1 MDVTN
6 VITQLVT
13 AFVGSLG
20 FALMFGMRKRYL
32 MASSLGGMVT
42 WGIYMAMNAWLSSS
56 FLACLAASSFAII
69 YSEVLARIYK
79 TPATMFIMPSVVPL
93 VPGGPLY
100 YAMSEAV
107 RGNMQQAGFYGRETL
122 LFALAIA
129 SGICLV
135 TSVRDL
141 RHR

>member
-1 MDVTN
+1 MEAV
-6 VITQLVT
+6 TQLVT
-13 AFVGSLG
+13 ACIGSLG
-20 FALMFGMRKRYL
+20 FALLFGMQKKYL
-32 MASSLGGMVT
+32 AASSLGGMIT
-42 WGIYMAMNAWLSSS
+42 WGIYMAMNAWLDMS
-56 FLACLAASSFAII
+56 FLACLAASSFAIV

-107 RGNMQQAGFYGRETL
+107 RGNMQQAGAYGRETL

-135 TSVRDL
+135 TAVRDL
-141 RHR
+141 KHR

>member
-1 MDVTN
+1 MEAL
-6 VITQLVT
+6 TQLVT
-13 AFVGSLG
+13 AYIGSLG
-20 FALMFGMRKRYL
+20 FALMFGMQKKYL
-32 MASSLGGMVT
+32 AASSLGGMIT
-42 WGIYMAMNAWLSSS
+42 WGIYMAMNAWLSMS
-56 FLACLAASSFAII
+56 FLACLAASSFAIV

-107 RGNMQQAGFYGRETL
+107 RGNMQQAESYGRETL

-135 TSVRDL
+135 TAVRDL